1 MVPLCFRV
9 GGLPEDRH
17 FSRHA
22 PCALPHFIWIE
33 EQQPPPTQVPHS
45 SAFYPW
51 CCFGKSCVCSGQNS
65 NGRLFPTCAPRSPSE
80 HTAGPTNPA
89 DLQDFFNRIFKGAP
103 PNNMAAN
110 GGFFPSGPPH
120 HPQPSAGVPP
130 FSPPTGPTG
139 FYMPGSHRT
148 ESSEPW
154 AEGGKPPRRRKKVR
168 KPFQR

>member
-1 MVPLCFRV
+1 MCPTTFHLVQRTAIPHDTGAAIVRLISMVLFCV
-9 GGLPEDRH
+9 L
-17 FSRHA
+17 
-22 PCALPHFIWIE
+22 
-33 EQQPPPTQVPHS
+33 
-45 SAFYPW
+45 
-51 CCFGKSCVCSGQNS
+51 CVCTSEKY
-65 NGRLFPTCAPRSPSE
+65 NGRYFPTCAPRPPSE
-80 HTAGPTNPA
+80 HTTGPTNPA

-120 HPQPSAGVPP
+120 HPQPGAGVPP

-148 ESSEPW
+148 EASEPW